1 MIMEQCKLKPVVE
14 KLKSIVGTENVLT
27 AYEERYCYSY
37 DASWYRAMPDVVVR
51 PHTTKEVGMI
61 VKLANEEKIPI
72 TPRGAGTNLTGGAIP
87 VKGGMV
93 MDMSGMN
100 RILEINR
107 TNLTAA
113 VEPGVV
119 HEELEKE
126 LAKYGLFW
134 PPDPASSSACT
145 MGGALA
151 ECAGGM
157 RVLKYGTAR
166 DWVLG
171 LEVVLPT
178 GEVIKTGAITLKS
191 VTGFDLTRL
200 FVGSEGTLGIITKAF
215 LKLRPIPEALIRMS
229 AAFREIETAG
239 LAVGKI
245 LEAGIVPTI
254 MEIVNIDFIR
264 SMNKWL
270 KLGLPEVDAIM
281 IIDLD
286 GTREEVDKLAGKVEK
301 VLKDVG
307 AMDIKRATTAKE
319 MEDLYL
325 ARKAAYPSLFQVL
338 GKTAVPDDYCVPIN
352 KLPEA
357 FKLARETAQKLGLH
371 TAMLAHAGDGN
382 IHPVWSVDARN
393 LEEVDRLLKCYPE
406 MCRGVLKLGGS
417 VSAEHGI
424 GIGKAPFVEEEYGKK
439 VVEIMQ
445 AIKKVFDPNNI
456 MNPGKK
462 GL

>member
-1 MIMEQCKLKPVVE
+1 MKPIVE
-14 KLKSIVGTENVLT
+14 KIKSIVGAENVLT
-27 AYEERYCYSY
+27 EYEERYCYSY
-37 DASWYRAMPDVVVR
+37 DASWYRAAVPDVVVR
-51 PHTTKEVGMI
+51 PHTTEEVVMI

-72 TPRGAGTNLTGGAIP
+72 TPRGAGTNLTGGAVP
-87 VKGGMV
+87 VKGGIV

-100 RILEINR
+100 KILEINR
-107 TNLTAA
+107 TNLTA
-113 VEPGVV
+113 VIEPGVV

-134 PPDPASSSACT
+134 PPDPASSSTCT
-145 MGGALA
+145 MGGVLA

-157 RVLKYGTAR
+157 RALKYGTAR

-171 LEVVLPT
+171 LEVALPT

-215 LKLRPIPEALIRMS
+215 LKLRPIPEALLRIS

-264 SMNKWL
+264 SINKWL

-286 GTREEVDKLAGKVEK
+286 GTQEEVEKLGEKVEK

-307 AMDIKRATTAKE
+307 AMEIKRATTAKE
-319 MEDLYL
+319 MEELYL

-338 GKTAVPDDYCVPIN
+338 TKTAVPDDYCVPIN

-357 FKLARETAQKLGLH
+357 FKLTRETAQKWGMH

-393 LEEVDRLLKCYPE
+393 PEEVDRVLKCYHE
-406 MCRGVLKLGGS
+406 MCRGILKIGGS
-417 VSAEHGI
+417 VSAEHGV
-424 GIGKAPFVEEEYGKK
+424 GIGKAPFVEAEYGKK

-445 AIKKVFDPNNI
+445 AIKKIFDPNNI